1 MPFPEMALL
10 ALMVFGALGIL
21 LTAAVI
27 LQYSMPRRAAKRN
40 AAHPNTNHVTSGA
53 GNPFHLKPR

>member
-21 LTAAVI
+21 LTDCGHPAI
-27 LQYSMPRRAAKRN
+27 LDAQAR
-40 AAHPNTNHVTSGA
+40 G
-53 GNPFHLKPR
+53 